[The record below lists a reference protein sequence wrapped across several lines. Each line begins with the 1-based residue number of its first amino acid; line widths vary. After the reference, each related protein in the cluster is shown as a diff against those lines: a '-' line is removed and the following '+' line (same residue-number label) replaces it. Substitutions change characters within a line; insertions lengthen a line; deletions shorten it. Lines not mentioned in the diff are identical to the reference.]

1 MGAIDMKSRFGAT
14 NIQIETGKVAT
25 QAGGSV
31 MVTMGETV
39 VLVTVTGSSSGRP
52 GVDFLPLTCEF
63 VEKKYAAG
71 KIPGGYFKRETRP
84 GPAEILNARLIDRP
98 MRPLFPK
105 TWRAEIQIIATV
117 LSFDQEN
124 DPAICAMVGASA
136 ATCLSP
142 IPFDGPMAG
151 CRVVLVDGEY
161 LINPS
166 LSEQAGAK
174 LNLIVAA
181 TDDAV
186 TMVEGEGEEA
196 SEEEMLDAILAA
208 HDAIKPIIKLQEKL
222 AKRAGKEK
230 YVAEPPFIDA
240 ELFHRVVDLSIEQLD
255 RTLPNDNKSERKE
268 NFKAIKKAVLAT
280 LAEEDERFVGR
291 DGEISEYLE
300 EIYRSVV
307 RARVVE
313 TRERMDGRRL
323 DEIRA
328 IWCET
333 GTLPRV
339 HGSAIFT
346 RGETQA
352 LAAVTL
358 GTRRDE
364 QRIDAL
370 TGDFFEPFMLHYNFP
385 PFCTGEAKP
394 LRGTSRREIGHG
406 NLATRGVR
414 AILPERD
421 DFRYTIRLV
430 SEVLESNGSSSMA
443 TVCASSMAL
452 MQAGVPVKK
461 QVAGIAMGLIEEGGK
476 VAVLSDILGD
486 EDHLGDM
493 DFKVVGTR
501 EGITAIQMDIKIKG
515 LKRIILEQALEQA
528 RKGRL
533 HILKEMDKCIK
544 RPNKDLT
551 PYAPRIISVQVNP
564 DRVRDI
570 IGPGGRIIRGLS
582 EESGCV
588 IEVED
593 DGTVT
598 ISGVGE
604 ESVAKAKFLIEQLTE
619 EPEVGRVYEGV
630 IKKIVDFG
638 LFVEIIPGQEGL
650 VHVSDIGTPRGSD
663 LNDFFEE
670 GDELSVRCVEL
681 RDGKIRLSVQNIEEN
696 EDQLASINNAPKPE
710 VGQTYQGTIRR
721 VMDYGV
727 FVEFLP
733 NTDGLAHISRI
744 KGVARHE
751 ISSTFTEGEEIEV
764 TVEEIS
770 AEGKIALSISAFS
783 GAEVVED
790 VEEAPRDRKPHEE
803 RRGRG
808 REERKPR
815 EASSSRARRQEVF
828 EDEDEDEDED
838 TQVEV
843 GQIYLGRVTN
853 IKAYGAFIEL
863 SPGIRGMVHIT
874 EIADHHVS
882 QIEDVVDVGEEIYV
896 KCIDISRDGK
906 IHLSRREA
914 ISDH

>member
-1 MGAIDMKSRFGAT
+1 MGAIDMKARFGASE
-14 NIQIETGKVAT
+14 IHIETGKVAT

-39 VLVTVTGSSSGRP
+39 VLVTSTGSSSARP
-52 GVDFLPLTCEF
+52 GTNFLPLTCEF
-63 VEKKYAAG
+63 IEKKYAAG

-84 GPAEILNARLIDRP
+84 GPEEILNARLIDRP

-105 TWRAEIQIIATV
+105 TWRADIQIIATV

-124 DPAICAMVGASA
+124 DPAICAIVGAST

-142 IPFDGPMAG
+142 IPFDGPMAA
-151 CRVVLVDGEY
+151 CRVALIDGEY
-161 LINPS
+161 LINPTYE
-166 LSEQAGAK
+166 EQANAK

-181 TDDAV
+181 TADAV
-186 TMVEGEGEEA
+186 TMVEGEGQEA
-196 SEEEMLDAILAA
+196 NEDEMLDAILAA
-208 HDAIKPIIKLQEKL
+208 HDAIKPIIKLQNKI
-222 AKRAGKEK
+222 AKKAGKEK
-230 YVAEPPFIDA
+230 LVAQPSFIDA
-240 ELFHRVVDLSIEQLD
+240 ELFHKVVDLSIEDLD
-255 RTLPNDNKSERKE
+255 ASLPNDNKSERKSTFKTVKKSVISTLLEE
-268 NFKAIKKAVLAT
+268 N
-280 LAEEDERFVGR
+280 DEYAGR
-291 DGEISEYLE
+291 EGEIGDYLE
-300 EIYRSVV
+300 DVYRSVV

-323 DEIRA
+323 DEIRG

-333 GTLPRV
+333 DTLPRT

-352 LAAVTL
+352 LATVTL

-370 TGDFFEPFMLHYNFP
+370 RGDYFERFMLHYNFP

-414 AILPERD
+414 AILPEHD

-452 MQAGVPVKK
+452 MQAGVPITK

-493 DFKVVGTR
+493 DFKVIGTR

-515 LKRIILEQALEQA
+515 LKRSILEQALEQA

-544 RPNKDLT
+544 DPNKELT
-551 PYAPRIISVQVNP
+551 TYAPRIITVQVSP

-570 IGPGGRIIRGLS
+570 IGPGGRVIRGLS
-582 EESGCV
+582 DESGCT
-588 IEVED
+588 IEIED
-593 DGTVT
+593 NGVVT

-619 EPEVGRVYEGV
+619 EPEVGQEYEGV
-630 IKKIVDFG
+630 IKSIVDFG
-638 LFVEIIPGQEGL
+638 LFIEIIPGQEGL
-650 VHVSDIGTPRGSD
+650 LHVSEIGTPRGSN
-663 LNDFFEE
+663 LNDFFET
-670 GDELSVRCVEL
+670 GDEIRVRCIEL
-681 RDGKIRLSVQNIEEN
+681 KDGKIRLTVKGVEGN
-696 EDQLASINNAPKPE
+696 EGQFESIQNAPKPE
-710 VGQTYQGTIRR
+710 IGANYEGVVKR
-721 VMDYGV
+721 VMDYGI

-733 NTDGLAHISRI
+733 NIDGLAHHSRI
-744 KGVARHE
+744 HGTARHE
-751 ISSTFTEGEEIEV
+751 IASTFAEGDDVEV
-764 TVEEIS
+764 TVEEVTN
-770 AEGKIALSISAFS
+770 EGKISLRI
-783 GAEVVED
+783 G
-790 VEEAPRDRKPHEE
+790 EAASNDAADSTKGERKSRGSRDGKSERPPRKE
-803 RRGRG
+803 RPV
-808 REERKPR
+808 REERSARNPR
-815 EASSSRARRQEVF
+815 TAPVEGE
-828 EDEDEDEDED
+828 EDDFD
-838 TQVEV
+838 VEV
-843 GQIYLGRVTN
+843 GKIYLGTVTN

-863 SPGIRGMVHIT
+863 APGTQGMVHIS
-874 EIADHHVS
+874 ELADHQIA
-882 QIEDVVDVGEEIYV
+882 QIEDIVDIGDEIYV
-896 KCIDISRDGK
+896 KCIDVSRDGK
-906 IHLSRREA
+906 IRLSRREA
-914 ISDH
+914 VNEG

>member
-1 MGAIDMKSRFGAT
+1 MGAIDMKERFGASE
-14 NIQIETGKVAT
+14 IHIETGKVAT

-39 VLVTVTGSSSGRP
+39 VLVTSTGSSSARP
-52 GVDFLPLTCEF
+52 GTNFLPLTCEF
-63 VEKKYAAG
+63 IEKKYAAG

-84 GPAEILNARLIDRP
+84 GPEEILNARLIDRP

-105 TWRAEIQIIATV
+105 TWRTDIQIIATV

-124 DPAICAMVGASA
+124 DPAICAIVGAST

-142 IPFDGPMAG
+142 IPFDGPMAA
-151 CRVVLVDGEY
+151 CRVALIDGEY
-161 LINPS
+161 FINPTYE
-166 LSEQAGAK
+166 EQANAK

-181 TDDAV
+181 TADAV
-186 TMVEGEGEEA
+186 TMVEGEGQEA
-196 SEEEMLDAILAA
+196 NEDEMLDAILAA
-208 HDAIKPIIKLQEKL
+208 HDAIKPIIKLQNKI
-222 AKRAGKEK
+222 AKKAGKEK
-230 YVAEPPFIDA
+230 LVAQPSFIDA
-240 ELFHRVVDLSIEQLD
+240 ELFHKVVDLSIEDLD
-255 RTLPNDNKSERKE
+255 ASLPNDNKSERKNTFKTVKKSVIGTLLEE
-268 NFKAIKKAVLAT
+268 N
-280 LAEEDERFVGR
+280 DEYAGR
-291 DGEISEYLE
+291 EGEIGDYLE
-300 EIYRSVV
+300 DVYRSVV

-323 DEIRA
+323 DEIRD

-333 GTLPRV
+333 DTLPRT

-352 LAAVTL
+352 LATVTL

-370 TGDFFEPFMLHYNFP
+370 KGDYFERFMLHYNFP

-414 AILPERD
+414 TILPKHD

-452 MQAGVPVKK
+452 MQAGVPITK

-493 DFKVVGTR
+493 DFKVIGTR

-515 LKRIILEQALEQA
+515 LKRSILEQALEQA

-544 RPNKDLT
+544 DPNKELT
-551 PYAPRIISVQVNP
+551 TYAPRIITVQVSP

-570 IGPGGRIIRGLS
+570 IGPGGRVIRGLS
-582 EESGCV
+582 DESGCT
-588 IEVED
+588 IEIED
-593 DGTVT
+593 NGVVT

-619 EPEVGRVYEGV
+619 EPEVGQEYEGV
-630 IKKIVDFG
+630 IKSIVDFG
-638 LFVEIIPGQEGL
+638 LFIEIIPGQEGL
-650 VHVSDIGTPRGSD
+650 LHVSEIGTPRGSN
-663 LNDFFEE
+663 LNDFFET
-670 GDELSVRCVEL
+670 GDEIRVRCIEL
-681 RDGKIRLSVQNIEEN
+681 KDGKIRLSVKGVEGN
-696 EDQLASINNAPKPE
+696 EGQLESIQNAPKPE
-710 VGQTYQGTIRR
+710 IGESYEGVVKR
-721 VMDYGV
+721 VMDYGI

-733 NTDGLAHISRI
+733 NIDGLAHHSRI
-744 KGVARHE
+744 HGTARHE
-751 ISSTFTEGEEIEV
+751 IASTFAEGDDVEV
-764 TVEEIS
+764 TVEEVTN
-770 AEGKIALSISAFS
+770 EGKISLRIGETASNDD
-783 GAEVVED
+783 AESTKGERKSRGNRD
-790 VEEAPRDRKPHEE
+790 AKPERSPRKE
-803 RRGRG
+803 RPA
-808 REERKPR
+808 REERSARNPR
-815 EASSSRARRQEVF
+815 TASV
-828 EDEDEDEDED
+828 EDEEDDFD
-838 TQVEV
+838 VEV
-843 GQIYLGRVTN
+843 GKIYLGTVTN

-863 SPGIRGMVHIT
+863 APGTQGMVHIS
-874 EIADHHVS
+874 ELADHQIA
-882 QIEDVVDVGEEIYV
+882 QIEDIVDIGDEIYV
-896 KCIDISRDGK
+896 KCIDVSRDGK
-906 IHLSRREA
+906 IRLSRREA
-914 ISDH
+914 VSEG